1 MSTTATTTAA
11 TVTIPAILEANTYFW
26 RPASSASGRRSSEK
40 RRLKE
45 IESFAD
51 LCMHILPGF
60 SIEFAYEET
69 CKRVYKKFIVKRLI
83 KGNEWKKS
91 NLLALKNALKKAG
104 YLVK

>member
-1 MSTTATTTAA
+1 MLT
-11 TVTIPAILEANTYFW
+11 
-26 RPASSASGRRSSEK
+26 
-40 RRLKE
+40 
-45 IESFAD
+45 
-51 LCMHILPGF
+51 LPEF
-60 SIEFAYEET
+60 SIEFSYEET